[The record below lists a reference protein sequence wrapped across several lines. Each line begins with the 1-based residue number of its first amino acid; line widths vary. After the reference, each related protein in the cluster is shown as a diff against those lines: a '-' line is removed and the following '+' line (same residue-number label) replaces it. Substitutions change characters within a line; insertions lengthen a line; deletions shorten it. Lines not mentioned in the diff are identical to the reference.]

1 MEIIGYIISLIISYG
16 LIYSILKFSDFVVD
30 KLPNMKPKDPSEVVA
45 SDKPR
50 ITLDTVKLPLKRFK
64 VRVKKN
70 NTSLLAFTI
79 KNLIR
84 NDAHHNDVNKLL
96 KLINSKTFS
105 PSSFNEVLNN
115 NSISDLNYLKH
126 KIKQNIEKN
135 KPLYENKL
143 VTLIS
148 TVIITEF
155 FKKIINISPED
166 KKNLILEK
174 IRNYFP
180 NFDLLIFIFIFLF
193 VVGSILFTLYRKT
206 KNKKKIISLDQKYII
221 SEIDRVIELK
231 SNLENEIHRIKY

>member
-50 ITLDTVKLPLKRFK
+50 ITLDTVKLSLKRFK

-231 SNLENEIHRIKY
+231 SNLENEIH

>member
-30 KLPNMKPKDPSEVVA
+30 KLPNMKPKDSSEVVA
-45 SDKPR
+45 SDKPK
-50 ITLDTVKLPLKRFK
+50 ITLDTVKLPLKSFK
-64 VRVKKN
+64 VKVKKN

-105 PSSFNEVLNN
+105 SSFNEVLNN

-155 FKKIINISPED
+155 FKRIINISPED

-206 KNKKKIISLDQKYII
+206 KNKKKIISLEQKYII

-231 SNLENEIHRIKY
+231 SNLKNEIH

>member
-1 MEIIGYIISLIISYG
+1 M
-16 LIYSILKFSDFVVD
+16 
-30 KLPNMKPKDPSEVVA
+30 
-45 SDKPR
+45 
-50 ITLDTVKLPLKRFK
+50 DTVKLPLKRFK

-231 SNLENEIHRIKY
+231 YNLENEIQKYCF

>member
-1 MEIIGYIISLIISYG
+1 
-16 LIYSILKFSDFVVD
+16 
-30 KLPNMKPKDPSEVVA
+30 MKPKDPSEVVA

-231 SNLENEIHRIKY
+231 SNLENEIH

>member
-1 MEIIGYIISLIISYG
+1 M
-16 LIYSILKFSDFVVD
+16 
-30 KLPNMKPKDPSEVVA
+30 
-45 SDKPR
+45 
-50 ITLDTVKLPLKRFK
+50 
-64 VRVKKN
+64 
-70 NTSLLAFTI
+70 
-79 KNLIR
+79 
-84 NDAHHNDVNKLL
+84 
-96 KLINSKTFS
+96 
-105 PSSFNEVLNN
+105 
-115 NSISDLNYLKH
+115 NYLKH

-231 SNLENEIHRIKY
+231 SNLKNEIH

>member
-30 KLPNMKPKDPSEVVA
+30 KLPNMKPKDSSEVVA

-155 FKKIINISPED
+155 FKRIINISPED

-174 IRNYFP
+174 TRNYFP

-231 SNLENEIHRIKY
+231 SNLENEIH